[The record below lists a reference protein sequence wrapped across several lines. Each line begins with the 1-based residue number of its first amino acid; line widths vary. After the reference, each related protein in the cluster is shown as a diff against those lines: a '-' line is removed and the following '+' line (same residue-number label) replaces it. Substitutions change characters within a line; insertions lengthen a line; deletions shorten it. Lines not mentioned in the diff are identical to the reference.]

1 MEWQR
6 AAWWHVLVRS
16 GLDPTPNGLGEL
28 RSRNIQIQFKPF
40 TFTPPPSVFSPPTHS
55 LCYEKGKVRKA
66 DRDRS
71 IQYNTRPLLL
81 EHLLLCFCLSF
92 LPILLVH
99 HIPFPCRFL
108 FLLPSN
114 NKHLARSDQLL
125 SNSCLVLS
133 LSKSLTFSHFTM
145 AEQPQWKNFETL
157 QLHAG

>member
-71 IQYNTRPLLL
+71 TQYNTIQYKTPPPRTLVAVL
-81 EHLLLCFCLSF
+81 LSF
-92 LPILLVH
+92 FPANPPRPSYT
-99 HIPFPCRFL
+99 IPVP
-108 FLLPSN
+108 
-114 NKHLARSDQLL
+114 
-125 SNSCLVLS
+125 LS
-133 LSKSLTFSHFTM
+133 LSPPFK
-145 AEQPQWKNFETL
+145 Q
-157 QLHAG
+157 